1 MQYEA
6 CLITYQLEHFL
17 VKKTV
22 YFVIT
27 SVLSQQLND
36 KSKVYLKT
44 NYICSLCKP
53 TFIRK
58 DLISRSTG
66 DYLVRNDFFPLT
78 RFFSTRFGITPIRY
92 RLVLGEKSSQQIGYI
107 AKISHTQIKVGGF
120 TVLIS
125 GTCMCNYIQ

>member
-17 VKKTV
+17 VKKNV
-22 YFVIT
+22 YFGIT

-44 NYICSLCKP
+44 NCKP

-58 DLISRSTG
+58 DFISRSTG

-78 RFFSTRFGITPIRY
+78 RFFSFRFGITPIRY
-92 RLVLGEKSSQQIGYI
+92 RLVLGEKSSQQIGYN
-107 AKISHTQIKVGGF
+107 ANISHTQIKVGGF